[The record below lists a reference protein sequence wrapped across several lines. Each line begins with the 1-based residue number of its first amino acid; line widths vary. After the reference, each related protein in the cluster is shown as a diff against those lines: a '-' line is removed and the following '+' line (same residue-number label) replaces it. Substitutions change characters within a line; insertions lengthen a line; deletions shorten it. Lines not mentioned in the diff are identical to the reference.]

1 MQLPASKPAMLAHSR
16 FDDAAVM
23 LPEFH
28 TGVTQGTGR
37 MKGEAVA
44 RLPHHAA
51 GITPAAIVAGEP

>member
-1 MQLPASKPAMLAHSR
+1 MLAHSR
-16 FDDAAVM
+16 FDDAAVI
-23 LPEFH
+23 LAEFY

-44 RLPHHAA
+44 CLPHHAA